1 MGQAVSCN
9 QPWFGGYLAAEFLT
23 GTILF
28 LIFVMDT
35 ISLFPMASYKKIKK
49 IEDESV
55 RARVVERLL
64 ELRKQLKAQVPEK
77 TATQTLL
84 LATWNIRE
92 FGKNRLQES
101 LYYIAEI
108 IDHFDIVVIQ
118 ELNAKEIDG
127 LESVLSILGDNWSY
141 VMSDGVEGA
150 AGGNE
155 AMAFV
160 YNTNKVKFTGLAG
173 EIVLPEKKLM
183 NGVQFAR
190 TPFLVSFRA
199 GWFDFKLCTVHIYYG
214 KDTVDGIYQ
223 RRLKEIKT
231 VSDFLLKRQE
241 SDDVS
246 YILLGD
252 FNIPDTEGEYFN
264 ALVENRYITKGGQEK
279 STEKFFIPEEIR
291 KYPTDLGQVSHYD
304 QIAFSLKLDRSMVLY
319 DDDKQRAG
327 AFNFTETVF
336 KPEDWDVY
344 QPFYQESYDKMIENE
359 EETFAKN
366 MAEYAV
372 KKDKFDE
379 AWKKYEQDRAE
390 YEKLNEAYKKTKQGT
405 KPKAPSKPKEPPVPN
420 TTHTTPEQ
428 YFTGRWRTFEMS
440 DHLPLWV
447 ELKIDFSDQYLKK
460 QKDAE

>member
-1 MGQAVSCN
+1 
-9 QPWFGGYLAAEFLT
+9 
-23 GTILF
+23 
-28 LIFVMDT
+28 
-35 ISLFPMASYKKIKK
+35 MASYKKIKK
-49 IEDESV
+49 IEDDAAK
-55 RARVVERLL
+55 ARVVERLL

-92 FGKNRLQES
+92 FGENRLPES
-101 LYYIAEI
+101 FYYIAEI

-118 ELNAKEIDG
+118 EVNSKEIGG

-141 VMSDGVEGA
+141 VMSDGVEGS

-173 EIVLPEKKLM
+173 EIVLPNDKLM
-183 NGVQFAR
+183 DGVQFAR
-190 TPFLVSFRA
+190 TPFMVSFRA

-214 KDTVDGIYQ
+214 KDTVKGIYQ

-252 FNIPDTEGEYFN
+252 FNIPDTQGEYFN
-264 ALVENRYITKGGQEK
+264 ALVEERYKTKTGQEK
-279 STEKFFIPEEIR
+279 SKEKFFIPEEIR
-291 KYPTDLGQVSHYD
+291 KHPTDLGHVSHYD
-304 QIAFSLKLDRSMVLY
+304 QIAFSLKLERNMVLY
-319 DDDKQRAG
+319 DDGQQQAG
-327 AFNFTETVF
+327 AFNFTESVF
-336 KPEDWDVY
+336 KPEDWQVY
-344 QPFYQESYDKMIENE
+344 LPFYQESYDKSAAGEKKTIEENL
-359 EETFAKN
+359 A
-366 MAEYAV
+366 
-372 KKDKFDE
+372 
-379 AWKKYEQDRAE
+379 KYEKEMKQ
-390 YEKLNEAYKKTKQGT
+390 YEKEMKQYEKDLKQYEKDQADYEKASAEYKKTKQGT
-405 KPKAPSKPKEPPVPN
+405 KPKAPKAPKAPKEPVKPN
-420 TTHTTPEQ
+420 TEPSSPEKL
-428 YFTGRWRTFEMS
+428 FTGSWRTFQMS

-460 QKDAE
+460 QKKAE

>member
-1 MGQAVSCN
+1 
-9 QPWFGGYLAAEFLT
+9 
-23 GTILF
+23 
-28 LIFVMDT
+28 
-35 ISLFPMASYKKIKK
+35 MASYKKIKK

-55 RARVVERLL
+55 KVRVVERLL
-64 ELRKQLKAQVPEK
+64 DLRKQLNEQVPEK

-92 FGKNRLQES
+92 FGENRLTES
-101 LYYIAEI
+101 FYYIAEI

-118 ELNAKEIDG
+118 ELNSKELGG
-127 LESVLSILGDNWSY
+127 LESVLAILGDNWSY

-173 EIVLPEKKLM
+173 EIVLPDNKLM

-190 TPFLVSFRA
+190 TPFMVSFRA

-214 KDTVDGIYQ
+214 KDTVKGIYQ
-223 RRLKEIKT
+223 RRLQEIKT

-252 FNIPDTEGEYFN
+252 FNIPDVDGEYFN
-264 ALVENRYITKGGQEK
+264 ALVEERSVTKGGKEK
-279 STEKFFIPEEIR
+279 TKDKFFIPEEIR
-291 KYPTDLGQVSHYD
+291 KYPTDLGRVSHYD
-304 QIAFSLKLDRSMVLY
+304 QIAFSLKLERSMVLY

-327 AFNFTETVF
+327 AFNFTESVY
-336 KPEDWDVY
+336 KPEDTEVY
-344 QPFYQESYDKMIENE
+344 RPFYQETYDKMIGNE
-359 EETFAKN
+359 KEAFAKN
-366 MAEYAV
+366 LAKYAQD
-372 KKDKFDE
+372 KEQFDKD
-379 AWKKYEQDRAE
+379 WKLYEQARAE
-390 YEKLNEAYKKTKQGT
+390 YEIAKEEYKKTKQGD
-405 KPKAPSKPKEPPVPN
+405 KPKAPTKPKEPSVPN
-420 TTHTTPEQ
+420 TIHTTPEK
-428 YFTGRWRTFEMS
+428 YFTGSWRTFQMS

-460 QKDAE
+460 QKTAK

>member
-1 MGQAVSCN
+1 
-9 QPWFGGYLAAEFLT
+9 
-23 GTILF
+23 
-28 LIFVMDT
+28 
-35 ISLFPMASYKKIKK
+35 MASYKKIKK
-49 IEDESV
+49 IEDDSV
-55 RARVVERLL
+55 KVRVVERLL
-64 ELRKQLKAQVPEK
+64 DLRKQLSAQVPEK

-92 FGKNRLQES
+92 FGENRLTES
-101 LYYIAEI
+101 FYYIAEI

-118 ELNAKEIDG
+118 ELNSKELGG
-127 LESVLSILGDNWSY
+127 LESVLAILGDNWSY

-173 EIVLPEKKLM
+173 EIVLPDNKLM

-190 TPFLVSFRA
+190 TPFMVSFRA

-214 KDTVDGIYQ
+214 KDTVKGIYQ
-223 RRLKEIKT
+223 RRLQEIKT

-252 FNIPDTEGEYFN
+252 FNIPDVDGEYFN
-264 ALVENRYITKGGQEK
+264 ALVEERSVTKGGKEK
-279 STEKFFIPEEIR
+279 SKDKFFIPEEIR
-291 KYPTDLGQVSHYD
+291 KYPTDLGRVSHYD
-304 QIAFSLKLDRSMVLY
+304 QIAFSLKLERSMVLY

-327 AFNFTETVF
+327 AFNFTESVF
-336 KPEDWDVY
+336 KPEDTEVY
-344 QPFYQESYDKMIENE
+344 RPFFQESYDKMIEKE
-359 EETFAKN
+359 KETFAKN
-366 MAEYAV
+366 LEKYAQD
-372 KKDKFDE
+372 KEQFDKD
-379 AWKKYEQDRAE
+379 WKVYEQARAE
-390 YEKLNEAYKKTKQGT
+390 YETAKEEYKKTRQGD
-405 KPKAPSKPKEPPVPN
+405 KPSKPKGPKEPSVPN
-420 TTHTTPEQ
+420 TTHTTPEK
-428 YFTGRWRTFEMS
+428 YFTGSWRTFQMS

-460 QKDAE
+460 QKTAK

>member
-1 MGQAVSCN
+1 
-9 QPWFGGYLAAEFLT
+9 
-23 GTILF
+23 
-28 LIFVMDT
+28 
-35 ISLFPMASYKKIKK
+35 
-49 IEDESV
+49 
-55 RARVVERLL
+55 
-64 ELRKQLKAQVPEK
+64 
-77 TATQTLL
+77 
-84 LATWNIRE
+84 
-92 FGKNRLQES
+92 
-101 LYYIAEI
+101 
-108 IDHFDIVVIQ
+108 
-118 ELNAKEIDG
+118 
-127 LESVLSILGDNWSY
+127 
-141 VMSDGVEGA
+141 
-150 AGGNE
+150 
-155 AMAFV
+155 
-160 YNTNKVKFTGLAG
+160 
-173 EIVLPEKKLM
+173 
-183 NGVQFAR
+183 

-264 ALVENRYITKGGQEK
+264 ALVENKYITKSGQEK
-279 STEKFFIPEEIR
+279 AAEKFFIPEEIR

-344 QPFYQESYDKMIENE
+344 QPFYQESYDKLVANE
-359 EETFAKN
+359 KESFAKS

-372 KKDKFDE
+372 KKEKFDE
-379 AWKKYEQDRAE
+379 AWKKYTEDRAE

-405 KPKAPSKPKEPPVPN
+405 KPKAPAKPKEPPVPN
-420 TTHTTPEQ
+420 TTHTTAEQ

-447 ELKIDFSDQYLKK
+447 ELKIDFIDQYLKK
-460 QKDAE
+460 QKKAGS

>member
-1 MGQAVSCN
+1 
-9 QPWFGGYLAAEFLT
+9 
-23 GTILF
+23 
-28 LIFVMDT
+28 
-35 ISLFPMASYKKIKK
+35 MASYKKIKK
-49 IEDESV
+49 IEDEV
-55 RARVVERLL
+55 TKVRVVERLL
-64 ELRKQLKAQVPEK
+64 ALREQLNAQVPEK

-92 FGKNRLQES
+92 FGENRLQES
-101 LYYIAEI
+101 SYYIAEI

-118 ELNAKEIDG
+118 EVNSKQIGG

-141 VMSDGVEGA
+141 VMSDGVEGQT
-150 AGGNE
+150 GGNE

-173 EIVLPEKKLM
+173 EIVLPENKLM
-183 NGVQFAR
+183 DGVQFAR
-190 TPFLVSFRA
+190 TPFMVSFRA

-214 KDTVDGIYQ
+214 KDTVKGIYQ

-231 VSDFLLKRQE
+231 VSDFLLMRQE
-241 SDDVS
+241 SDDLS

-264 ALVENRYITKGGQEK
+264 ALVEERYKTAAGKEK
-279 STEKFFIPEEIR
+279 SKDKFFIPKEIR
-291 KYPTDLGQVSHYD
+291 NHPTDLGHVNHYD

-319 DDDKQRAG
+319 DDDKQKAG
-327 AFNFTETVF
+327 AFNFTQSVF
-336 KPEDWDVY
+336 KPEDWEVY
-344 QPFYQESYDKMIENE
+344 QPFYQESYDKMIVNE

-366 MAEYAV
+366 MAKYA
-372 KKDKFDE
+372 KDKEQFDKNW
-379 AWKKYEQDRAE
+379 AKYEQARAE
-390 YEKLNEAYKKTKQGT
+390 YETKKEEYKKTKQGI
-405 KPKAPSKPKEPPVPN
+405 KPKAPTKPKEPSVPN

-428 YFTGRWRTFEMS
+428 YFTDRWRTFEMS

-460 QKDAE
+460 QKKAE